1 MRGKCTPGN
10 PVWGFRE
17 HFLFY
22 TGGSQG
28 GMEGWKMQ
36 VLLGQSK
43 E

>member
-1 MRGKCTPGN
+1 MHSRKPCMGLLGAFS
-10 PVWGFRE
+10 VIE
-17 HFLFY
+17 EEE
-22 TGGSQG
+22 QG